1 MGRSTRAAQAPRV
14 HDGVC
19 GPLAA
24 SCQLANTWALGSIPE
39 VPLFTSDS

>member
-1 MGRSTRAAQAPRV
+1 MQRQESFNNTD
-14 HDGVC
+14 HH

-24 SCQLANTWALGSIPE
+24 SCQLTNKWALGSIPE